1 MTKTAVSMFNI
12 NFMEKFFIKLSF
24 SFSIFHIINL
34 AMICQIIFFLCSLFY
49 SNISFY
55 TAKHQFNAQNTIFIK
70 FSRKQNFLKTLVW
83 RLVAHRVTSVAW
95 QISSATP
102 VYTMINT
109 ILPLVESRAC
119 RDVRAKLC
127 NNLFTCALC
136 YALSIKCSPSI
147 EIKV

>member
-1 MTKTAVSMFNI
+1 MFNI
-12 NFMEKFFIKLSF
+12 NFMEKFNYQAFIF
-24 SFSIFHIINL
+24 FSIFHIIDL
-34 AMICQIIFFLCSLFY
+34 AMICQIIFFLCSLVY

-55 TAKHQFNAQNTIFIK
+55 IVKHQFNAQNTIFIK
-70 FSRKQNFLKTLVW
+70 FSRKQNFSENS
-83 RLVAHRVTSVAW
+83 RVTLGCTSRDLCRVTDK
-95 QISSATP
+95 QRHSC
-102 VYTMINT
+102 VHDDKH